1 MTTELSDLVR
11 PDVQSIASYIKKR
24 YPYDILSLRLAQID
38 PVLVRQII
46 NSGFRET
53 GDILVNDYFTGKEN
67 AQFFMID
74 KKGVAVMIGDYLDI
88 LAVAE
93 KYQHNGVGPAL
104 LGRVIEETH
113 GRFYL
118 RSRPDR
124 PVNRTYERFADPIPF
139 TSKDG
144 IDYNGYLSGHTLPE
158 TEQRMRLM
166 QEKPSNF
173 NPRTACNPKHLLTPS
188 FYFFF

>member
-1 MTTELSDLVR
+1 MMTELSDLVR
-11 PDVQSIASYIKKR
+11 PDVQSIAGYVKKR
-24 YPYDILSLRLAQID
+24 YPYDILSLRLGQID
-38 PVLVRQII
+38 TGLVRQII
-46 NSGFRET
+46 DSGFRET
-53 GDILVNDYFTGKEN
+53 GDILVNNYFTGKEN

-74 KKGVAVMIGDYLDI
+74 TKGVAVLIGDYLDI

-93 KYQHNGVGPAL
+93 EYHHNGVGPAL

-124 PVNRTYERFADPIPF
+124 LVNRTYERFAEPMLF

-144 IDYNGYLSGHTLPE
+144 IDYNGYLSGYALSE
-158 TEQRMRLM
+158 TAQRIKLM

-173 NPRTACNPKHLLTPS
+173 NPRTARNPKHLLTT
-188 FYFFF
+188 